1 MNSVNPDY
9 FHYTSSDGNYKLEI
23 ATDGSVGVITN
34 PDSPSEFAWFPFAK
48 VKVLPPFEHQSVLP
62 GDPGDENDYGD
73 VQDCPL
79 VECEDCKLATEP
91 EPSPVEQLL
100 AHAEA
105 LERVNAALDRHLEL
119 RSEVAL
125 GVLF

>member
-9 FHYTSSDGNYKLEI
+9 FHYTSSDGKYKLEI
-23 ATDGSVGVITN
+23 ATDGSVGVIMT
-34 PDSPSEFAWFPFAK
+34 PDSPSDFAWFPFAK
-48 VKVLPPFEHQSVLP
+48 VRVLPPFEHQSVLP
-62 GDPGDENDYGD
+62 GDPGDENDYSG
-73 VQDCPL
+73 VSECPL
-79 VECEDCKLATEP
+79 VGCEDCAPVIVP

-105 LERVNAALDRHLEL
+105 LERVNAAIDRHLEL
-119 RSEVAL
+119 RSEVSL